1 MAVSP
6 LGAQTQPS
14 SRLGQPNQ
22 AGNFATTPLAASPSR
37 LPVTVVTGF
46 LGAGKSTLLRHLLLS
61 SGLRLAVLVNEVGEV
76 GIDAELIRSCGFC
89 PEEELEGRVVELANG
104 CLCCT
109 VQDEFLPT
117 MQLLLERS
125 DQLDGIV
132 VETSGLAL
140 PEPLVQA
147 FRWPEIRTR
156 TRVTGVVTVVD
167 GEALAQGSVVGDP
180 AAIEAQR
187 LADPSLDHLSA
198 IEDLFDDQ
206 LVAADLVLISRAD
219 CLQPEQIEA
228 LQSQLT
234 SRLRPGVTVLPMARG
249 QVPAAL
255 LLGLDRDLAETQ
267 AAPGLAKGDSS
278 EQHGQGEQ
286 AHDQGQ
292 EQHLD
297 HDHDDHSHDQ
307 DDHGR
312 GHHDHT
318 HVAMQ
323 SVALRL
329 DGRLERQALETL
341 LRGQIDRQSFLRLK
355 GRAWLPGKG
364 QPLQI
369 QAVGPRLECWFD
381 PKTASADQERP
392 PGLELVALG
401 LQVDGAALEQE
412 LRELMGLGP
421 NPAGH

>member
-1 MAVSP
+1 MVVTPQPSP
-6 LGAQTQPS
+6 LSPGQTK
-14 SRLGQPNQ
+14 
-22 AGNFATTPLAASPSR
+22 PSR

-46 LGAGKSTLLRHLLLS
+46 LGAGKSTLLRQLLLS
-61 SGLRLAVLVNEVGEV
+61 SGLRLAVLVNEFGEV
-76 GIDAELIRSCGFC
+76 GIDADLIRSCGFC
-89 PEEELEGRVVELANG
+89 PEEELDGRVVELANG

-117 MQLLLERS
+117 MQLLLERA

-132 VETSGLAL
+132 IETSGLAL
-140 PEPLVQA
+140 PEPLLQA

-156 TRVTGVVTVVD
+156 TRVSGVVTVVD
-167 GEALAQGSVVGDP
+167 GEALAQGHVVGDP

-198 IEDLFDDQ
+198 IEELFDDQ
-206 LVAADLVLISRAD
+206 LEAADLVLISRAD
-219 CLQPEQIEA
+219 CLQAEQITA
-228 LQSQLT
+228 LQTELAAK
-234 SRLRPGVTVLPMARG
+234 LRPGVTVLPMARG

-255 LLGLDRDLAETQ
+255 LLGLER
-267 AAPGLAKGDSS
+267 
-278 EQHGQGEQ
+278 
-286 AHDQGQ
+286 DQGDHGMGDHSHDSHSHDSHRQ
-292 EQHLD
+292 GDHDHPHDHD
-297 HDHDDHSHDQ
+297 HDHDDH
-307 DDHGR
+307 
-312 GHHDHT
+312 HDHDHS

-329 DGRLERQALETL
+329 EGPVDRQALESL
-341 LRGQIDRQSFLRLK
+341 LRSQIDRQNFLRLK
-355 GRAWLPGKG
+355 GRAWLAGKA

-381 PKTASADQERP
+381 PKAAAADQDHL

-412 LRELMGLGP
+412 LRALLGL
-421 NPAGH
+421 A

>member
-1 MAVSP
+1 MVVTPQPSP
-6 LGAQTQPS
+6 LSPGQTK
-14 SRLGQPNQ
+14 
-22 AGNFATTPLAASPSR
+22 PSR

-46 LGAGKSTLLRHLLLS
+46 LGAGKSTLLRQLLLS
-61 SGLRLAVLVNEVGEV
+61 SGLRLAVLVNEFGEV
-76 GIDAELIRSCGFC
+76 GIDADLIRSCGFC
-89 PEEELEGRVVELANG
+89 PEEELDGRVVELANG

-117 MQLLLERS
+117 MQLLLERA

-132 VETSGLAL
+132 IETSGLAL
-140 PEPLVQA
+140 PEPLLQA

-156 TRVTGVVTVVD
+156 TRVSGVVTVVD
-167 GEALAQGSVVGDP
+167 GEALAQGHVVGDP

-198 IEDLFDDQ
+198 IEELFDDQ
-206 LVAADLVLISRAD
+206 LEAADLVLISRAD
-219 CLQPEQIEA
+219 CLQAEQITA
-228 LQSQLT
+228 LQTELAAK
-234 SRLRPGVTVLPMARG
+234 LRPGVTVLPMARG

-255 LLGLDRDLAETQ
+255 LLGLER
-267 AAPGLAKGDSS
+267 
-278 EQHGQGEQ
+278 
-286 AHDQGQ
+286 DQG
-292 EQHLD
+292 D
-297 HDHDDHSHDQ
+297 HGMGDHSHDSHSQGDHDHPHVHDPDPDPDHDDH
-307 DDHGR
+307 
-312 GHHDHT
+312 HDHDHS

-329 DGRLERQALETL
+329 EGPVDRQALESL
-341 LRGQIDRQSFLRLK
+341 LRSQIDRQNFLRLK
-355 GRAWLPGKG
+355 GRAWLAGKA

-381 PKTASADQERP
+381 PKAAAADQDHL

-412 LRELMGLGP
+412 LRALLGL
-421 NPAGH
+421 A